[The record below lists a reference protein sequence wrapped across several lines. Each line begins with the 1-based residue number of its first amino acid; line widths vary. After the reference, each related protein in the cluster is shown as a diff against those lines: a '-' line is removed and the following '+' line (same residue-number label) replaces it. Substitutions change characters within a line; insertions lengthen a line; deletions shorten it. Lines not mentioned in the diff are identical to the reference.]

1 MSDTLNIA
9 LVGCSGMQ
17 ANEDSDTLR
26 AGERSASGRCLAL
39 YNIERI
45 SYADALALQRRLHAE
60 CASGRIPGALL
71 LLEHDL
77 VLTMGVKTGEHNIL
91 VPAEVLAERGIELV
105 ETDRGG
111 DVTYHGPGQLVGY
124 PIVKLRELGGDLHAY
139 LRGLEQC
146 IIDTI
151 AEFGLEGRRNG
162 PAGVW
167 VGDRK
172 ICSIGVAVRKLVTY
186 HGFALNV
193 DPNMSHFA
201 LINPCGLD
209 AGVITSMA
217 ELLGSAPQMEDV
229 RAACARSFSA
239 VFGVSLSPEGGEPC

>member
-1 MSDTLNIA
+1 
-9 LVGCSGMQ
+9 MQ
-17 ANEDSDTLR
+17 AHQDADTLR
-26 AGERSASGRCLAL
+26 AGERSASGRSLAL
-39 YNIERI
+39 CNIERI
-45 SYADALALQRRLHAE
+45 SYTAALALQHRLHDE

-71 LLEHDL
+71 LLEHDP
-77 VLTMGVKTGEHNIL
+77 VMTMGVKAGEHNVL
-91 VPAEVLAERGIELV
+91 VSAEALAARGIELV
-105 ETDRGG
+105 GTDRGG

-124 PIVKLRELGGDLHAY
+124 PIVRVRELGGDLHAY

-151 AEFGLEGRRNG
+151 AEFGLEGRRKG

-172 ICSIGVAVRKLVTY
+172 ICSIGVAVRKWVTY

-193 DPNMSHFA
+193 DPDLSHFA

-217 ELLGSAPQMEDV
+217 DLLGTPPDMGEV
-229 RAACARSFSA
+229 RAACARSFA
-239 VFGVSLSPEGGEPC
+239 GVFGVGLSQGSGEPC